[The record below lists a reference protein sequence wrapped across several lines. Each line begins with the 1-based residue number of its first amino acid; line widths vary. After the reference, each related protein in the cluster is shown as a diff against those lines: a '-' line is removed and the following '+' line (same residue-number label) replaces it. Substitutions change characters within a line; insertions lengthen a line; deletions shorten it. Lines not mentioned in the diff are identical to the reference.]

1 MDSRLTEVLVCPVC
15 KGPGTMS
22 EDKSELCCSRC
33 RLAFAIRGDIAV
45 MLENEARQMTE
56 QEAEKARPSKVEE

>member
-15 KGPGTMS
+15 KGPLTMNK
-22 EDKSELCCSRC
+22 DNSELCCPRC
-33 RLAFAIRGDIAV
+33 RLAFAIRGGIAV

-56 QEAEKARPSKVEE
+56 QEAEKARPSKIES